1 MWNAHFKLSTLNASS
16 IYTSELH
23 AMVQLLEKGEPLRVQ
38 SSGSTGSPKPFY
50 LNIDEAI
57 ASADLTIEYFN
68 LKEQQRALVTLPLN
82 AVSGALMVVRAMR
95 AGLELHAVT
104 PQSNPFIE
112 FKDKGD
118 GYFDFVALTPYQ
130 LAHSI
135 DYLPLIKTLLV
146 GGARLSDALL
156 NTIPSGTPTTIYE
169 SYGMTETLTHVA
181 LRRRYPHA
189 ESLFSAL
196 KGVYFSSGDEGNLI
210 IYPSHLRQKTMVTND
225 AVQLYSK
232 TEFEYLGRLDHVI
245 NSGGVKLFPE
255 SIEQKLSQIVQAP
268 FFVTALP
275 HPILG
280 EQVGLILEGDEALRR
295 SVLIELNEI
304 EWGAYEKPK
313 RVEVVAS
320 FDYTATNKIDR
331 IKTLKHLD
339 L

>member
-1 MWNAHFKLSTLNASS
+1 MWNTHFKLSTLNASS
-16 IYTSELH
+16 MYASELRT
-23 AMVQLLEKGEPLRVQ
+23 MVQLLEKGESFRVQ
-38 SSGSTGSPKPFY
+38 SSGSTGSPKS
-50 LNIDEAI
+50 LNLNLDEAI
-57 ASADLTIEYFN
+57 ASADLTIEHFN
-68 LKEQQRALVTLPLN
+68 LKQQQRALVALPLN

-112 FKDKGD
+112 FKDKEE

-135 DYLPLIKTLLV
+135 NHLPLIKTLLV

-156 NTIPSGTPTTIYE
+156 NTIPSGTQTTIYE

-181 LRRRYPHA
+181 LRRRYPHP

-196 KGVYFSSGDEGNLI
+196 NGIQFSSGDAGNLI
-210 IYPSHLRQKTMVTND
+210 IHPSHLKQRTVVTND
-225 AVQLYSK
+225 AVHLYSK

-255 SIEQKLSQIVQAP
+255 SIEQKLSQIVQTP

-275 HPILG
+275 HPALG
-280 EQVGLILEGDEALRR
+280 EQVGLILEGDETLKTK
-295 SVLIELNEI
+295 VLIELNGI

-313 RVEVVAS
+313 RVEAIPS

-331 IKTLKHLD
+331 LKTLKRLD